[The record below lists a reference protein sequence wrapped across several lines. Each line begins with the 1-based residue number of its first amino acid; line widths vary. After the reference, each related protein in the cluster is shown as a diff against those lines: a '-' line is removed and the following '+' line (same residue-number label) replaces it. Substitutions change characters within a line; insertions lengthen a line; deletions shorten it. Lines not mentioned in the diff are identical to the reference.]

1 MPSNEKRATNTC
13 TNEINSDSSE
23 RKYVHLSNGLV
34 QSFTRLECEY
44 AQVAVDLFVI
54 VIIIVIVLFK
64 QGVRSAQADFQ
75 RSPVYITH
83 IKQHN

>member
-1 MPSNEKRATNTC
+1 MHALATSRLQQAVF
-13 TNEINSDSSE
+13 TNSLICCA
-23 RKYVHLSNGLV
+23 G
-34 QSFTRLECEY
+34 
-44 AQVAVDLFVI
+44 AQLIVI
-54 VIIIVIVLFK
+54 VIVIFK